1 MHPLHISLLDGFED
15 EFVVIKVNN
24 DTVFC
29 KDEIFSKLGKGCAEI
44 LEVKVEEE
52 EAEVVFSLPLRNLS
66 KVIRIT
72 VLSPI
77 YLGFSLHHEKIQY
90 FASLQPLEKDCQTD
104 N

>member
-15 EFVVIKVNN
+15 EFVVIKVNK
-24 DTVFC
+24 DTVFS
-29 KDEIFSKLGKGCAEI
+29 KYEVFSKLGKGFTET
-44 LEVKVEEE
+44 LEVKVEEGVV
-52 EAEVVFSLPLRNLS
+52 EVEFSLPLRNLS
-66 KVIRIT
+66 EVVKIK

-90 FASLQPLEKDCQTD
+90 KASLQPLEK